1 MQASRSPRIHGFPSL
16 IRHIALIALS
26 LLASSTSAAPDALL
40 LEPCHVTDPA
50 GVLGVD
56 AECGK
61 YTVPENRA
69 QPADRTI
76 ELSVVRVPALTGKP
90 AKSAFTVIQGGPGG
104 SSIDLYLSLSFAFE
118 GIRRERDILLVDQ
131 RGTGRSAPL
140 RCPSSDA
147 LSLEGELT
155 PARIRTETM
164 RCLDGFDA
172 DPRFYTTSI
181 AVLDLDNV
189 RSALGYEQLDLYGA
203 SYGTRVALHYL
214 RRFPDRVRTLTI
226 DGVTPVDWI
235 LGPTIAL
242 DAQASLEL
250 LFSRC
255 AEAPACADRFGDLGA
270 TFARLRASL
279 EGIDSTV
286 SLRDPLTGKADEIE
300 FGSDELA
307 VAVRMLS
314 YQPETRALLP
324 VLIDA
329 AAAGDLAPIA
339 GQALMVMKSLEA
351 TLALGMHNAV
361 VCSEDAPFYNAPP
374 SAADTYLGAQQLEL
388 LKATCDVWP
397 VGEMDADFHDR
408 FTSDVPALVLSGT
421 DDPVTPPQNG
431 HAAARDLT
439 NAIDLVGDGQGHGI
453 VMRGCMPRLLD
464 EFVKTADAKSL
475 DVTCVEQFGPTPIFT
490 SFTGAEP

>member
-1 MQASRSPRIHGFPSL
+1 MQASRTLSTNGFASV
-16 IRHIALIALS
+16 IRNIALALLC
-26 LLASSTSAAPDALL
+26 LLANAAHSAPGSLR
-40 LEPCHVTDPA
+40 LEPCHVTNPA
-50 GVLGVD
+50 GVLGLD
-56 AECGK
+56 AECGT
-61 YTVPENRA
+61 YTVPEDRA
-69 QPADRTI
+69 QPAGRAI
-76 ELSVVRVPALTGKP
+76 ELSVVRVPALSGKA

-104 SSIDLYLSLSFAFE
+104 SSIDLYLGLSFAFE

-155 PARIRTETM
+155 PARIRTETT
-164 RCLDGFDA
+164 RCIESLDA
-172 DPRFYTTSI
+172 DVRFYTTSI
-181 AVLDLDNV
+181 AVRDLDAV
-189 RSALGYEQLDLYGA
+189 RGALGYEQLDLYGA

-214 RRFPDRVRTLTI
+214 RRFPERVRTLTI

-235 LGPTIAL
+235 LGPTLAL

-255 AEAPACADRFGDLGA
+255 AEAPPCAERFGDLGA
-270 TFARLRASL
+270 TFDRLRARL
-279 EGIDSTV
+279 EGMDSTV
-286 SLRDPLTGKADEIE
+286 SLRDPYTGTAEEME

-324 VLIDA
+324 ILIDA
-329 AAAGDLAPIA
+329 AAQGDLAPIA
-339 GQALMVMKSLEA
+339 GQALMVMKNLEA

-361 VCSEDAPFYNAPP
+361 VCSEDAPFIDAPP
-374 SAADTYLGAQQLEL
+374 SAANTYLGDQQLEL
-388 LKATCDVWP
+388 LSATCDVWP
-397 VGEMDADFHDR
+397 IGEMDTDFHDR
-408 FTSDVPALVLSGT
+408 FTSDVPALVLSGS
-421 DDPVTPPQNG
+421 DDPVTPPTNG
-431 HAAARDLT
+431 NAAVRDLT

-453 VMRGCMPRLLD
+453 VMRGCIPRLLD
-464 EFVKTADAKSL
+464 EFVKTADVTSL
-475 DVTCVEQFGPTPIFT
+475 DVGCAERLGPPSIFT